1 LRSSDRLGLPGILA
15 MHDWAG
21 QDVLPL
27 THEFLGEMLG
37 VRHSTVSVVT
47 RTLQTAAL
55 IQQSRGGITV
65 TDRAGFEEMNATG
78 GSGESNNACY
88 PAPICPL
95 YFAGKRFG
103 RIILIR
109 QLSKM
114 LRALGE
120 CHRGNLLPVYH
131 DVKHGLAPLHP
142 IDSRAP
148 EHLSGDTGGS
158 VISGFEIRA
167 GLPNLITDEFVT

>member
-1 LRSSDRLGLPGILA
+1 VAPTVWVCRGSPLCMTGLDRTSCRLPTSF
-15 MHDWAG
+15 WAKCR
-21 QDVLPL
+21 
-27 THEFLGEMLG
+27 G
-37 VRHSTVSVVT
+37 VKRSTVSVVT
-47 RTLQTAAL
+47 RTLQTTGL

-78 GSGESNNACY
+78 GSGESTNACC
-88 PAPICPL
+88 PAPARLL
-95 YFAGKRFG
+95 YFAGKPFG
-103 RIILIR
+103 RIILMR